1 MGKRKVFLRLQ
12 VYEPLESSR
21 IYTLNRSAILLQSH
35 WRRFVVRRCYLNKRN
50 AALVLQHAFKGW
62 QLRLKFIQ
70 RRRAAIVIQ
79 SHLRGMFAREVAMA
93 LREMRRVEEIEAKQ
107 RERDKIAAQ
116 EMEAAETL
124 EEVSSISDQVI
135 YFFIDF
141 CKWGNS
147 RIVWEKQ
154 RHKRNSASFQ
164 HCLFIFLC
172 Y

>member
-1 MGKRKVFLRLQ
+1 MQ

-141 CKWGNS
+141 CK
-147 RIVWEKQ
+147 
-154 RHKRNSASFQ
+154 
-164 HCLFIFLC
+164 
-172 Y
+172 